1 MKDKQYADMTTIMQF
16 GRIFADQILLCMKHA
31 GLLEPG
37 FIFRLSV
44 EKGYEGFEAFQRVE
58 LAKNFAEVPA
68 DEWEESAMA
77 QFGYGEG
84 REWSVYHDPKA
95 EAGSLPTEVYFKQRS
110 EFRSRAEASR
120 KAADKPLPPDGL
132 WISRYDYDDP
142 VGGGR

>member
-31 GLLEPG
+31 GLLEQG
-37 FIFRLSV
+37 FHFSIRV
-44 EKGYEGFEAFQRVE
+44 EKGYGNDEAFQRVE
-58 LAKNFAEVPA
+58 LEKSLNEVSHE
-68 DEWEESAMA
+68 EWQESAMA